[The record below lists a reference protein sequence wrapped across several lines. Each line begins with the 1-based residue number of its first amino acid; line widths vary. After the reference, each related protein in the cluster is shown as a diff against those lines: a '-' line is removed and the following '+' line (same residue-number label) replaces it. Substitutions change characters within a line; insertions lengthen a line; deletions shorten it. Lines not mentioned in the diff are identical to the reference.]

1 VYRQLGKK
9 PVDVDMSVYLFIYS
23 LIYDKMI
30 KESPIIAAKTD
41 ITTHTNVFD
50 RRFIVKFPFRAL
62 WMNQAE
68 NMTSSDEI
76 TCYTDGS
83 FCDNR
88 SGAGVFSDTL
98 KLEESYSLGTYTTVF
113 QAEVY
118 AILACSDIC
127 QKARLQNETIHILSD
142 NKAALMALSS
152 YKISSSIVMQC
163 WNSLQALS
171 TSNRVRLSWVP
182 GHCDIAGN

>member
-1 VYRQLGKK
+1 MYRLKCLGRLKI
-9 PVDVDMSVYLFIYS
+9 SRTGHS

-50 RRFIVKFPFRAL
+50 RRFIVKFPPREL

-83 FCDNR
+83 FGDNR
-88 SGAGVFSDTL
+88 SGAGVFR
-98 KLEESYSLGTYTTVF
+98 
-113 QAEVY
+113 
-118 AILACSDIC
+118 I
-127 QKARLQNETIHILSD
+127 
-142 NKAALMALSS
+142 
-152 YKISSSIVMQC
+152 
-163 WNSLQALS
+163 
-171 TSNRVRLSWVP
+171 P
-182 GHCDIAGN
+182 